1 MSISRDLWM
10 KANDSPAMLILI
22 SGFSARMF
30 LSSSLLSVHIHFE
43 LGEEMFRPR
52 DLDG

>member
-1 MSISRDLWM
+1 MSIPPDIWM

-30 LSSSLLSVHIHFE
+30 LSSSLLSVHIRLI
-43 LGEEMFRPR
+43 LGEDMF
-52 DLDG
+52 